1 MNHPTCRRLRVEYLS
16 RPLAIAADAP
26 RFSWIVDHVQN
37 AYRVEVCDGAGVIF
51 WDSGRVESRQT
62 SQIEYSGDPLAPDS
76 DYHWSVTSW
85 SHNQEMI
92 GASTFGTAVDLDD
105 WTASWIEPV
114 QQPTTEERYSFA
126 AALRGEQ
133 PATPPEDRLQPVK
146 LLRQGFNLAAAP
158 VRARLYATARGC
170 YTAWINGTRV
180 GQEVLAPGFDSYAT
194 RLSVQTY
201 DVTELLE
208 AGDNTLAVAL
218 ADGWWAGRIGLTG
231 SSAQFGQRTSTSWQL
246 HLRFADGSS
255 RIITSDGTVRCGTGP
270 WQYADLFIGERFD
283 ARKLQRHWNAPGFD
297 DSGWERVVDLG
308 PAGPGLVP
316 FAGEPVRRV
325 ATLEPVRIH
334 PEREAVVVDFGQV
347 IAGRLRLRLRGVPAG
362 VSIVVEHSET
372 LAADGSWFSNITGPN
387 KDQRD
392 VFISAG
398 DEVFEWEPEFTFH
411 GFRYARIS
419 GVDTLDPDDVVAVV
433 IASDLEQTGSLH
445 TSDSRL
451 NRLHANV
458 VWSQRG
464 NFLSIP
470 TDCPQRERAGWTG
483 DIQVFAP
490 AAANNAM
497 VAPFL
502 SRWLQNL
509 RADQLPDG
517 QIPIISPRSPFDNE
531 SVDEDG
537 LGAIVSAAGWSD
549 AIAIVP
555 WTIYER
561 FGDLRVIEEN
571 YPAVRAWV
579 SWQKEEALRGGI
591 PGRLAGGQLS
601 TRQRENHHRLHNT
614 GNHFGDWL
622 TPSTFETGLPKHEAI
637 ALSPKLTSE
646 YIAPMFQIH
655 SARIAARM
663 AGVLGLAREQEELA
677 GYAAGV
683 QQAFVEEYVDDRG
696 RLPLPW
702 QGIHALALG
711 LGLVPERLR
720 QACGDE
726 LARLVR
732 ERGDRLDTGFLS
744 TPYLLDAL
752 WDTDHR
758 ELARRVFWQNQT
770 PSWFYAV
777 DQGATSIW
785 ESWDSVA
792 TDGAVGPSSLN
803 HYALGCVDDWIFRRV
818 GGITPTAPA
827 WRSVRIEPDFDFGIQ
842 QAEVR
847 VDTPAGSILISWSL
861 EGGHAQVALAVPY
874 GIDAEFIG
882 PAGRF
887 QVPPGASQHQVS
899 LITSSPAPAL
909 G

>member
-1 MNHPTCRRLRVEYLS
+1 MNQPTCRRLRVEYLS
-16 RPLAIAADAP
+16 QPLAIATGAP
-26 RFSWIVDHVQN
+26 RFSWIADHAQTD
-37 AYRVEVCDGAGVIF
+37 YRVEVHDAAGELF
-51 WDSGRVESRQT
+51 WDSGRVASPQT
-62 SQIEYSGDPLAPDS
+62 ALVEYAGRTLSPDA
-76 DYHWSVTSW
+76 DYHWKVTSW
-85 SHNQEMI
+85 SRQQQAV
-92 GASTFGTAVDLDD
+92 GTSTFGTAVDTDR

-114 QQPTTEERYSFA
+114 QQPTTRERYSFGE
-126 AALRGEQ
+126 ALRGAQ
-133 PATPPEDRLQPVK
+133 PATPPAERLRPVR
-146 LLRQGFNLAAAP
+146 LLRQRFDLAAAP
-158 VRARLYATARGC
+158 TRARFYATARGS
-170 YTAWINGTRV
+170 YTAWINGARV
-180 GQEVLAPGFDSYAT
+180 GQEVLAPGFDSYFT
-194 RLSVQTY
+194 RLSVQAY
-201 DVTELLE
+201 DVTALLQ
-208 AGDNTLAVAL
+208 AGKNTLAAAL

-231 SSAQFGQRTSTSWQL
+231 SSAQFGERTSITWQL
-246 HLRFADGSS
+246 HLHFADGSS
-255 RIITSDGTVRCGTGP
+255 RIITSDRTVRSSDGP
-270 WQYADLFIGERFD
+270 WRYADLFIGERFD
-283 ARKLQRHWNAPGFD
+283 ARELDHGWNRPGFD
-297 DSGWERVVDLG
+297 DSGWEQVVDRG

-325 ATLEPVRIH
+325 TTLEPVRIQ
-334 PEREAVVVDFGQV
+334 PEPGAMLVDFGQV
-347 IAGRLRLRLRGVPAG
+347 IAGRLRLQLRDVPAG
-362 VSIVVEHSET
+362 EQVTVEHSET

-411 GFRYARIS
+411 GFRYARIT
-419 GVDTLDPDDVVAVV
+419 GIDTLDRGEVVAVV
-433 IASDLEQTGSLH
+433 IASDLEQTGSLQ
-445 TSDSRL
+445 TSDTRL
-451 NRLHANV
+451 NQLHSNV

-517 QIPIISPRSPFDNE
+517 RIPIISPRSPFDIE
-531 SVDEDG
+531 SVDEGG
-537 LGAIVSAAGWSD
+537 LGAIESAAGWSD
-549 AIAIVP
+549 AVAIVP
-555 WTIYER
+555 WTLYER
-561 FGDLRVIEEN
+561 YGDIRVLEEN

-579 SWQKEEALRGGI
+579 HWQREEALRGGI
-591 PGRLAGGQLS
+591 PERLAGEQLS
-601 TRQRENHHRLHNT
+601 ARQRENHRRLHNT
-614 GNHFGDWL
+614 GSHFGDWL

-637 ALSPKLTSE
+637 TLSPKLTSE
-646 YIAPMFQIH
+646 YIAPMFQVH
-655 SARIAARM
+655 SARLAARM
-663 AGVLGLAREQEELA
+663 AGVLGLAQEQEELA

-683 QQAFVEEYVDDRG
+683 QQAFAQEYLDDRG

-702 QGIHALALG
+702 QGVHALALG
-711 LGLVPERLR
+711 LDMVPGHLR

-732 ERGDRLDTGFLS
+732 ERGNRLDTGFLS

-752 WDTDHR
+752 WDTGHR
-758 ELARRVFWQNQT
+758 ELARQVFWQDQT

-792 TDGAVGPSSLN
+792 TDGTVGPSSLN

-818 GGITPTAPA
+818 GGVSPTVPA

-842 QAEVR
+842 QADVR
-847 VDTPAGSILISWSL
+847 VDTPAGPIRVSWILEDGRAEVEL
-861 EGGHAQVALAVPY
+861 ALPW
-874 GIDAEFIG
+874 GIDAEFVG
-882 PAGRF
+882 PTGRF
-887 QVPPGASQHQVS
+887 PIPPGLSRHQVPLKAA
-899 LITSSPAPAL
+899 APAL
-909 G
+909 R